1 MALEIDLFLFSFV
14 ARAKTNTEL
23 RIVPLLRIT
32 PNGIICK
39 EKSYLLTH
47 LFLHSITPL
56 TIEVLEQCTIILDT
70 HTHFICVSCFSLLI
84 DVLEQTVFFKPTK
97 LRTSI

>member
-70 HTHFICVSCFSLLI
+70 HTHTLYLCVLFFITHRRSGTDCVF
-84 DVLEQTVFFKPTK
+84 
-97 LRTSI
+97 